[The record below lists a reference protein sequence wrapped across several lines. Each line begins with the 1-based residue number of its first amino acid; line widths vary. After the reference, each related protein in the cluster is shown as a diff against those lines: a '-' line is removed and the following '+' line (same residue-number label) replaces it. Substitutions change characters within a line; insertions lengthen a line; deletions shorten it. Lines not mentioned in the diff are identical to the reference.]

1 MLPLILGVIKKEDR
15 SSVYVDIKD
24 ILQEEDIKIDF
35 GRVDKTQYDEIVK
48 RREEYREG
56 LEYLMNNGLTEEYNN
71 LAKKMDVFK
80 ACLRT
85 LEKKGKV
92 PAEQMPPKLTSALL
106 FNVTI
111 EKRNEGLVTLMKLL
125 QKEKLF
131 IQDQVKNRRQKDK
144 SVLLNYAKRD
154 QEINRWIATMKGM
167 ARNPWAPCPLYHE
180 ESNFVEVQA
189 VQKDIKEGE
198 VVLDYFPDSSLA
210 QNANYVV
217 LYQLKGDAGVFS
229 GDFPGSGKNR
239 ARLQLPDGCR
249 NAHEYDL
256 TVQLQEKQC
265 FLCNPIRGKISTK
278 LLALEDSYMAEYSP
292 AQGNFKVVVKV
303 RAPCNGSNTELKETK
318 EVVIDRFYPAF
329 REVAAAPQPKQPPA
343 STLQS
348 KPNNPNPPTKV
359 GGSQALD
366 KKKTLTAD
374 PPLPK
379 VLEGLPEGVGDAD
392 IRDPDNAGN
401 LVCASYLEKRIGV
414 LNSQIS
420 QVAGRG
426 GKIPEAVKSRVNLM
440 VRNNAILQGNIESGK
455 LSPEQYKEYLGRQ
468 LVKDKA
474 ALEYLEKYK
483 QNTKAALVRERIE
496 CITKE
501 LASFN

>member
-1 MLPLILGVIKKEDR
+1 
-15 SSVYVDIKD
+15 
-24 ILQEEDIKIDF
+24 
-35 GRVDKTQYDEIVK
+35 
-48 RREEYREG
+48 
-56 LEYLMNNGLTEEYNN
+56 MNNGLTDEYDN
-71 LAKKMDVFK
+71 LLKKTDGFK

-92 PAEQMPPKLTSALL
+92 PAEQIPPKLTSALL

-111 EKRNEGLVTLMKLL
+111 EKRNEGLMTLMKLL

-154 QEINRWIATMKGM
+154 QEINKWIATMKGM

-180 ESNFVEVQA
+180 ESNFIEVQA
-189 VQKDIKEGE
+189 VHKDIKEGE
-198 VVLDYFPDSSLA
+198 LVLDYVPDPSLA
-210 QNANYVV
+210 QNSNYVV
-217 LYQLKGDAGVFS
+217 VYELRGDRGVLNGEFAGAS
-229 GDFPGSGKNR
+229 SNR
-239 ARLQLPDGCR
+239 VSLQLPDR
-249 NAHEYDL
+249 NKNIHEYDL

-278 LLALEDSYMAEYSP
+278 LLALEESYMAEYKP
-292 AQGNFKVVVKV
+292 AQGKFKVVAKV

-318 EVVIDRFYPAF
+318 EVVIDRLYPAF
-329 REVAAAPQPKQPPA
+329 REIAAAPQPKQLPA
-343 STLQS
+343 STLQP
-348 KPNNPNPPTKV
+348 KPSNPNPPTKV
-359 GGSQALD
+359 GGSQAVE

-379 VLEGLPEGVGDAD
+379 VLEGLPEGVGDVD
-392 IRDPDNAGN
+392 IRDPDNVGN

-426 GKIPEAVKSRVNLM
+426 GKIPDAVKNRVNLM

-496 CITKE
+496 CINKE
-501 LASFN
+501 LVSFN